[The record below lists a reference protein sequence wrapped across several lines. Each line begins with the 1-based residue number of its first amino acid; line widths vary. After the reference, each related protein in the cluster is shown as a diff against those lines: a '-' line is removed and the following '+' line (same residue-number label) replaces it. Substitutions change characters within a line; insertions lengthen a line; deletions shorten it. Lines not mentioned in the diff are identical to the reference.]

1 MNSITRILVLVLLS
15 AFAFTTTGL
24 AASLDELQGRFKERY
39 PQVQALKSA
48 GKVGETA
55 GGFLEAVK
63 PEFANEVGSVANAE
77 NADRRELYAQLAK
90 QTNATADAVA
100 ARNAARNF
108 EKAKAGEWLKHA
120 DGQWRQK

>member
-1 MNSITRILVLVLLS
+1 MNTITRLLVLVLLS

-48 GKVGETA
+48 GKVGETSA
-55 GGFLEAVK
+55 GFLEAVK
-63 PEFANEVGSVANAE
+63 SQFTNEVSAIVNAE
-77 NADRRELYAQLAK
+77 NTDRRELYAQLAK
-90 QTNATADAVA
+90 QTNTTADAVA
-100 ARNAARNF
+100 SRNAARNF
-108 EKAKAGEWLKHA
+108 EKAKTGEWLKHA